1 MSGQPFS
8 GIVFGSPDSGLVHL
22 PLDEVK
28 VRALVVD
35 GASEFRL
42 SLAWNIRDTGGL

>member
-8 GIVFGSPDSGLVHL
+8 GIIFGSPESGLVHL

-35 GASEFRL
+35 GAFDQDL
-42 SLAWNIRDTGGL
+42 NTDI